1 MLKNNGCVEK
11 KAFIAFRDTTSIGQH
26 LQNCVEHRWSYQII
40 LQACKQDRETR
51 EAG

>member
-1 MLKNNGCVEK
+1 
-11 KAFIAFRDTTSIGQH
+11 
-26 LQNCVEHRWSYQII
+26 LQNSVEHRWSYQIV